1 MLPGCWAP
9 CPDNA
14 PMTDS
19 LPPPPVLRRIES
31 EVDLF
36 TKLSEFQAAACARPP
51 IRPSL
56 PAVLAA
62 AMPALQKGFSYSA
75 SHWGGELTVTVH
87 YQNAE
92 LGSSAPATP
101 TSYSDVCARLLAGLL
116 GIPLLDGDQAAEPE
130 PLEPASAACGLK
142 PPETDLV
149 EPDPAPGACGLRPVP
164 DPVEP
169 EEADEFEACPAPS
182 PAADISRALTE
193 EEKAAAIA
201 MIKAMAPEQRKAF
214 TRAFRETF
222 EVPPEAKQVAPYITE
237 LRHLHFI
244 DRVTVEAA
252 GGIAA

>member
-1 MLPGCWAP
+1 
-9 CPDNA
+9 
-14 PMTDS
+14 MTDS
-19 LPPPPVLRRIES
+19 LPTPPVLRRIES

-62 AMPALQKGFSYSA
+62 AMPALEKGFSYSA
-75 SHWGGELTVTVH
+75 SHWNGELTVTVH

-101 TSYSDVCARLLAGLL
+101 TSYSDTCARLLAGLL
-116 GIPLLDGDQAAEPE
+116 GIPLLDDDQAVEPE
-130 PLEPASAACGLK
+130 P
-142 PPETDLV
+142 V
-149 EPDPAPGACGLRPVP
+149 EPDLPAGACGLRSVP
-164 DPVEP
+164 DPVNTDPVDTDAIEPEPVEPEAAEP
-169 EEADEFEACPAPS
+169 EEADEFETCPTPVA
-182 PAADISRALTE
+182 AADITRALSE

-201 MIKAMAPEQRKAF
+201 MIKVMAADQRKAF

-222 EVPPEAKQVAPYITE
+222 NVPPEAKQVAPHITQ
-237 LRHLHFI
+237 LQHLHFI
-244 DRVTVEAA
+244 DRYSVEAA